1 MSMKRSQ
8 LPHEL
13 LTHVVDFID
22 PEDKST
28 LLNML
33 VSCRTF
39 FDIAE
44 PQFYRDAVFVHTPRG
59 PSCLEDRMKGFYEQI
74 SKENAR
80 LAACVRKFMFI
91 SDPARATPFD
101 GNIIIQILPLLINL
115 DYFRFS
121 HFHGRVPSMSIL
133 KSLRSPKLQTL
144 ISDSMI
150 VEETPYFEDFLG
162 SHPSIQHLEI
172 TRMPHMIY
180 LPPTFL
186 PCLRK
191 LAATFPLAMAL
202 LPERHITHLKLD
214 SFIAQSLISFGGL
227 TPALTQA
234 FSKITHLCGRNTTEL
249 LQLIP
254 YMPDLRCLT
263 YYPVRFPLFTL
274 YNNAELAR
282 FQQFGSPS
290 NDLPQFFCAADA
302 HSRPKK
308 LEYFSIDAFINLDF
322 EANDV
327 ALDLFRSVPSL
338 RVFDYAGDLS
348 INFTRYRCDG
358 ESVVMRR
365 PMFEGGWPSEQELS
379 HILQTRVQADY

>member
-1 MSMKRSQ
+1 
-8 LPHEL
+8 
-13 LTHVVDFID
+13 
-22 PEDKST
+22 
-28 LLNML
+28 
-33 VSCRTF
+33 
-39 FDIAE
+39 
-44 PQFYRDAVFVHTPRG
+44 
-59 PSCLEDRMKGFYEQI
+59 
-74 SKENAR
+74 
-80 LAACVRKFMFI
+80 MFI

-101 GNIIIQILPLLINL
+101 GNIITQILPLLTNL

-121 HFHGRVPSMSIL
+121 HFNGRVPSMSIL

-172 TRMPHMIY
+172 NRMPHMIY

-191 LAATFPLAMAL
+191 LTATFPLAMAL
-202 LPERHITHLKLD
+202 LPERHITHLKLN
-214 SFIAQSLISFGGL
+214 SFVAQSLISFGGL

-234 FSKITHLCGRNTTEL
+234 FSKITHLCGHNTTEL

-263 YYPVRFPLFTL
+263 YYP
-274 YNNAELAR
+274 
-282 FQQFGSPS
+282 QFGSPS
-290 NDLPQFFCAADA
+290 NDLPQFFCASDT

-327 ALDLFRSVPSL
+327 ALDLFRSVSSL

-365 PMFEGGWPSEQELS
+365 PMFEGSWPSEQELP
-379 HILQTRVQADY
+379 HILQTRVQAEY